1 MADPG
6 AIAAALVADPVLAR
20 RLAVT
25 RILVLVDALH
35 GTQQLAAGPMAQA
48 QAQAKV
54 ADEIVITKPVAAGPA
69 PE

>member
-1 MADPG
+1 LADPG

-35 GTQQLAAGPMAQA
+35 GTQQLAAGPIA